1 MKHKHRAKP
10 LLSVQEMQLV
20 QRLRQQPALRERFQ
34 SILAITASAEGSIQ
48 RADEIEAL
56 LLEQMR
62 RLGHES
68 MESWAQRVEQTLG
81 EQLQAKDP
89 SAKVRKKKR

>member
-1 MKHKHRAKP
+1 
-10 LLSVQEMQLV
+10 LE
-20 QRLRQQPALRERFQ
+20 
-34 SILAITASAEGSIQ
+34 ITASAEGSIK

-68 MESWAQRVEQTLG
+68 MESWAQRAEKALG